1 MNSNGHKENRYK
13 GSIGLVM
20 SEEKKKYGLK
30 ICGYLVFIG
39 YLLALIYFMFFS
51 DFYGRTQVS
60 AEYHYNL
67 RPFKEIIRFVK
78 YYKTIG
84 VTSAL
89 LNLVG
94 NVIGFLPFG
103 FFVPTL
109 FKRARRWYIV
119 LLFSMEFSIIIE
131 LLQLINKVG
140 SCDVDDVILNTLG
153 GLLGYFCYC
162 VIQYVRRKSNG

>member
-1 MNSNGHKENRYK
+1 MT
-13 GSIGLVM
+13 GLSMDV
-20 SEEKKKYGLK
+20 EKKKYGLK
-30 ICGYLVFIG
+30 ICGYLVFAG

-60 AEYHYNL
+60 EEYHYNL
-67 RPFKEIIRFVK
+67 QPFKEIIRFIK

-84 VTSAL
+84 ITRTL
-89 LNLVG
+89 LNLAG

-109 FKRARRWYIV
+109 FRRARKWYIV

-131 LLQLINKVG
+131 LLQLIKKVG

-153 GLLGYFCYC
+153 GVLGYVCYC
-162 VIQYVRRKSNG
+162 IIQFVRRKSHG